1 MIVWPLVGTTNW
13 EDLKL
18 FQLLQ
23 KFIGS
28 DLGWSL
34 TKSNPTK

>member
-1 MIVWPLVGTTNW
+1 LGTTNW
-13 EDLKL
+13 EDLEL

-28 DLGWSL
+28 DLRFTL
-34 TKSNPTK
+34 TEPNPTK